1 MLVRPCGRF
10 PGSFQVV
17 EGKAVLS
24 ILLAV
29 SNVILGWQWHGH
41 ADLCSKRSY
50 RAGSWNEA
58 ARTCAYDFS
67 TPAQQ
72 LSQASYHR
80 PDDLT
85 PSLELI
91 PPHLLK
97 INTSHAIPVPE
108 RDSSLKRVVDTP
120 VCHFTVFPASKRV
133 ATLKIP
139 YLF

>member
-1 MLVRPCGRF
+1 MAAIFGAASGFPSRSCAVVAQQVAALGKITRCAPNFPVSKALYILYRETEWTIKLRPTYIR
-10 PGSFQVV
+10 
-17 EGKAVLS
+17 
-24 ILLAV
+24 
-29 SNVILGWQWHGH
+29 
-41 ADLCSKRSY
+41 
-50 RAGSWNEA
+50 

-80 PDDLT
+80 PDDLS

-97 INTSHAIPVPE
+97 INISHPIPVPE

-120 VCHFTVFPASKRV
+120 WPGHYYAS
-133 ATLKIP
+133 
-139 YLF
+139 LFRCYET